1 MEVSYG
7 SLITSPRLLRR
18 PPHAGGGLVGL
29 VAAAVALIGVALLV
43 IPTVSRRPLEL
54 APLSTPKGVVQH
66 FYDAIYRGNYG
77 TAYALLSDQTQRDMP
92 LEGFQGYANFNRE
105 SEMRV
110 DAVEVNNATATV
122 TITVTHFEPGGIFGG
137 NDWSYESKVLL
148 EREGDSWRIIGLPG

>member
-1 MEVSYG
+1 M
-7 SLITSPRLLRR
+7 RLSSQASRRLRR
-18 PPHAGGGLVGL
+18 PPCAVGGLLGL
-29 VAAAVALIGVALLV
+29 VVAAVALIGLALLV

-54 APLSTPKGVVQH
+54 ALLSTPQGVVQH

-77 TAYALLSDQTQRDMP
+77 AAYALLSDQTQREVP
-92 LEGFQGYANFNRE
+92 LEGFQGYANFSRE

-110 DAVEVNNATATV
+110 DAVEINDTTATV

-137 NDWSYESKVLL
+137 NDWSYESEVLL

>member
-1 MEVSYG
+1 MGLS
-7 SLITSPRLLRR
+7 SQASRLLRR
-18 PPHAGGGLVGL
+18 PPRAVWGLLGL
-29 VAAAVALIGVALLV
+29 IAAAVALIGVALLM

-54 APLSTPKGVVQH
+54 APLSTPEGVVQH

-110 DAVEVNNATATV
+110 DAVEVNDATATV

>member
-1 MEVSYG
+1 MGLS
-7 SLITSPRLLRR
+7 SQASRLLRR
-18 PPHAGGGLVGL
+18 PPRAVWGLVGL

-54 APLSTPKGVVQH
+54 APLSTPEGVVQH

-105 SEMRV
+105 RDARRCCRGQRRDCDGHDYGDPLRAGRDLWGQRLELRV
-110 DAVEVNNATATV
+110 RSAAGARRRQLADHRPT
-122 TITVTHFEPGGIFGG
+122 
-137 NDWSYESKVLL
+137 
-148 EREGDSWRIIGLPG
+148 GLRQGS